1 MSREGNAI
9 AACVLIDRLEKSPLH
24 YGDAATTVAREC
36 VTTIRE
42 TVRALSAAES
52 DSAAAR
58 QIRMFAV
65 GRRVNGCASSANS
78 CSA

>member
-1 MSREGNAI
+1 MY
-9 AACVLIDRLEKSPLH
+9 RLV
-24 YGDAATTVAREC
+24 TVAGVEAS
-36 VTTIRE
+36 VGH
-42 TVRALSAAES
+42 VRLPNRAGGPAGGPEQLCALSAAES